1 MGAMR
6 GSETTLGGPDRH
18 FPETT
23 VGFLSLLRRRTEDG
37 HRAALDV
44 LCSRYWKPV
53 YAYVRA
59 GWSKSNDDAKD
70 LTQSF
75 FLWIQ
80 ENGALGRFE
89 EERGGLRPYIKVLLR
104 RFVKDKDVALRRL
117 KRGGGAPVLPLA
129 GDSSSLEDLIPDPRS
144 ADPEALF
151 ERVWRTELV
160 EQAVDRLRERC
171 RAEGRSVA
179 FSVLEGYDLAGGPD
193 SPTYQT
199 LGERLGISVA
209 EVKKHLFAMR
219 DALLQEIRGEIAQQ
233 TANDADRAQEWDFLF
248 GG

>member
-1 MGAMR
+1 MR
-6 GSETTLGGPDRH
+6 GSETTLGGSDRH

-23 VGFLSLLRRRTEDG
+23 IGFLSLLRRRTEDG
-37 HRAALDV
+37 RRAALEV

-80 ENGALGRFE
+80 ENGALARFE
-89 EERGGLRPYIKVLLR
+89 EEKGGLRPYLKVLLR

-117 KRGGGAPVLPLA
+117 KRGGGVPVLPLS
-129 GDSSSLEDLIPDPRS
+129 GDAASLEDLIPDPRS
-144 ADPEALF
+144 EDPEAVF

-160 EQAVDRLRERC
+160 DQAVDRLRARC
-171 RAEGRSVA
+171 RAEGRDIVFA
-179 FSVLEGYDLAGGPD
+179 VFEGYDLATGAE
-193 SPTYQT
+193 SPTYQS
-199 LGERLGISVA
+199 LGKRLGLSEA
-209 EVKKHLFAMR
+209 EVKNHLFAMR
-219 DALLQEIRGEIAQQ
+219 DALLREIRAEISQL
-233 TANDADRAQEWDFLF
+233 TANDDDRAREWDFLF
-248 GG
+248 GA

>member
-1 MGAMR
+1 MR
-6 GSETTLGGPDRH
+6 GSETTLGGSDRH

-23 VGFLSLLRRRTEDG
+23 IGFLSLLRRRTDEG
-37 HRAALDV
+37 RRAALEM
-44 LCSRYWKPV
+44 LCARYWKPV
-53 YAYVRA
+53 YAYIRA

-89 EERGGLRPYIKVLLR
+89 EERGGLRPYLKVLLR

-117 KRGGGAPVLPLA
+117 KRGGGVPILPLA
-129 GDSSSLEDLIPDPRS
+129 DEASSLEELIPDARS
-144 ADPEALF
+144 ENPEAIF

-179 FSVLEGYDLAGGPD
+179 FSVLEGYDLATGAE
-193 SPTYQT
+193 SPTYHT
-199 LGERLGISVA
+199 LGERLGLSEA
-209 EVKKHLFAMR
+209 EIKKHLFAMR
-219 DALLQEIRGEIAQQ
+219 DALLQEIRAEIAQQ
-233 TANDADRAQEWDFLF
+233 TANEADRAEEWNFLF
-248 GG
+248 GS

>member
-1 MGAMR
+1 MR

-23 VGFLSLLRRRTEDG
+23 IGFLSLLRRRTDEG
-37 HRAALDV
+37 RRAALEM

-89 EERGGLRPYIKVLLR
+89 EERGGVRPYLKVLLR

-117 KRGGGAPVLPLA
+117 KRGGGIPILPLA
-129 GDSSSLEDLIPDPRS
+129 ADSSSLEDLIPDAQS
-144 ADPEALF
+144 ENPEAIF

-160 EQAVDRLRERC
+160 EQAVERLRQRC
-171 RAEGRSVA
+171 RDEGRSVA
-179 FSVLEGYDLAGGPD
+179 FSVLEGYDLATGAE

-199 LGERLGISVA
+199 LGERLGLSEGEI
-209 EVKKHLFAMR
+209 KKHLFAMR
-219 DALLQEIRGEIAQQ
+219 DALLQEIRAEIAQQ
-233 TANDADRAQEWDFLF
+233 TANEADRAEEWNFLF
-248 GG
+248 GA